1 MYMSIPNRTSS
12 PTKLVGLLAGIVC
25 NITMTGPR
33 DHTKWTAKEQPITRM
48 ADSIV
53 WGKQW
58 KAKDR
63 SSPSGTHLARQ
74 AYRSLLY
81 TADEHQLADVALR
94 KPLNTFV

>member
-1 MYMSIPNRTSS
+1 
-12 PTKLVGLLAGIVC
+12 
-25 NITMTGPR
+25 MTGPR
-33 DHTKWTAKEQPITRM
+33 DHTKWTVKEQPITRM

-81 TADEHQLADVALR
+81 TADEHKYVQDQQQVVAPHRQRTHSPSL
-94 KPLNTFV
+94 